1 MIPNSFTEYYGDE
14 TRWFIGVV
22 KNVKDPLQL
31 GRVQVRIHGIH
42 SELSSDI
49 PDTDL
54 PWAQT
59 VVPVTEGGVSGQ
71 GANTGIKEQA
81 QVFGIFLDG
90 KNSQLPLVL
99 GSIPKIGTISKEQRQ
114 STNPPVANTTPS
126 TGSTKLITKL
136 DGVSNIEKAYNYFI
150 SPEGGGFEKYQAA
163 GIIGNL
169 MQESLVGGDI
179 SPTVVNPNGGA
190 TGIAQW
196 NPSPA
201 AGQRLQALKQFAA
214 KNNARW
220 DIVET
225 QCQFINYE
233 LQQYGYLGLKNIKA
247 AKTSDAAAE
256 AFCLKFE
263 RPGADERHLDK
274 RQKYAKEILRKME
287 T

>member
-31 GRVQVRIHGIH
+31 GRVQIRIHGIH
-42 SELSSDI
+42 SELSADI
-49 PDTDL
+49 PDADL

-59 VVPVTEGGVSGQ
+59 VIPVTEGGVSGQ
-71 GANTGIKEQA
+71 GASTGIKEQA

-90 KNSQLPLVL
+90 KNSQLPLVV
-99 GSIPKIGTISKEQRQ
+99 GSIPKIGAISKEQKQ
-114 STNPPVANTTPS
+114 ATTPPQS
-126 TGSTKLITKL
+126 NAKPTPGPSKIIKKI
-136 DGVSNIEKAYNYFI
+136 DGTSNIEKAYNYFI
-150 SPEGGGFEKYQAA
+150 SDEGGGFTKHQAA

-196 NPSPA
+196 NPAKA
-201 AGQRLQALKQFAA
+201 AGERLQQLKQFAA
-214 KNNARW
+214 KNNVRW

-233 LQQYGYLGLKNIKA
+233 LQRYGYLGLRDIKA
-247 AKTSDAAAE
+247 SKTSDDAAK

-274 RQKYAKEILRKME
+274 RQEYAKEILRKME